1 MSSLAPKGTLARI
14 VRIAPVFPLLLAIS
28 LPLGAATL
36 DGMHIHS
43 TVTGQGEP
51 TVLLVHGWTCN
62 EDAWS
67 EQVPALAQHY
77 RVVTLDLPGHGKSDA
92 PPDGNFSID
101 LFARSVEAV
110 RKEVGAERIVVV
122 GHSMGGPVAI
132 RYAQIHPEH
141 TAGLIFVDGVTGA
154 NLQSMN
160 IKGDQFAGPDG
171 LKTREAMIRSMFRAS
186 PTQQTQAAILKM
198 MLAAPEQ
205 TAVRAMD
212 AMVAWMKED
221 PGAFDEPTLA
231 IYADRSPIAAP
242 DYLHAH
248 FKHVEITDIPG
259 TDHFMMFEKPAE
271 LNSLMLAFLAKVQ
284 TLSLKSAVQPR

>member
-1 MSSLAPKGTLARI
+1 MR
-14 VRIAPVFPLLLAIS
+14 
-28 LPLGAATL
+28 
-36 DGMHIHS
+36 IHS

-51 TVLLVHGWTCN
+51 TVILVHGWTCN
-62 EDAWS
+62 EEVWS

-92 PPDGNFSID
+92 PPDGKFSID

-110 RKEVGAERIVVV
+110 RAEVGAERIVVV

-141 TAGLIFVDGVTGA
+141 TAGLVLVDGVTGG
-154 NLQSMN
+154 NVQMLGM
-160 IKGDQFAGPDG
+160 KGDQFAGPAG
-171 LKTREAMIRSMFRAS
+171 PKIREAMIRSMFRAS
-186 PTQQTQAAILKM
+186 PTQETQATILKM

-212 AMVAWMKED
+212 AMVAWMRED
-221 PGAFDEPTLA
+221 PGSFDEPTLA
-231 IYADRSPIAAP
+231 IYADHSPNATP

-248 FKHVEITDIPG
+248 FKHVEVTDIPG
-259 TDHFMMFEKPAE
+259 TDHFLMFEKPAE
-271 LNSLMLAFLAKVQ
+271 LNSLLLAFVAKLP
-284 TLSLKSAVQPR
+284 TSSRK